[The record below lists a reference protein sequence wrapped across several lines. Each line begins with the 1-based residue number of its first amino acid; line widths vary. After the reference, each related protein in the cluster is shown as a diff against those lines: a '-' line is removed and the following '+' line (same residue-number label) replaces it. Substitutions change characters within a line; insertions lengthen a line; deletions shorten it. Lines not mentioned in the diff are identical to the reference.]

1 MVEIEDPRGLTFKS
15 WKAYA
20 KFCELEVKQLQQLLP
35 SEDVKNAFE
44 GTKRAAKY
52 KKIKFEDSTECPQCG
67 CSTLKQDGV
76 ELSCSGCEFSE
87 ILDIADFPKLQF

>member
-20 KFCELEVKQLQQLLP
+20 QFCDLEIQQLQQLLP

-44 GTKRAAKY
+44 GAKRSAKY
-52 KKIKFEDSTECPQCG
+52 KKIRFTEVP
-67 CSTLKQDGV
+67 
-76 ELSCSGCEFSE
+76 
-87 ILDIADFPKLQF
+87 